1 MTTQETIRK
10 IIEKYRNI
18 AVYGMSKDPG
28 KTAHWIPEQ
37 LASKGYEILC
47 VNPTSEIIEKWECY
61 PDLKSVPKRID
72 VVLVFRRSEDALE
85 PVKEAVARRKEK
97 GDVYVVW
104 LQQGIRN
111 EEARKLAEENEIIFV
126 QDRCMF
132 HEYQMV
138 YLQDG

>member
-1 MTTQETIRK
+1 MATRETIRK
-10 IIEKYRNI
+10 IIEKYRNL

-37 LASKGYEILC
+37 LASKGYQIIC
-47 VNPTSEIIEKWECY
+47 VNPTAEIIEKWECY

-85 PVKEAVARRKEK
+85 PVKEAVARKKEK

-111 EEARKLAEENEIIFV
+111 EEARKLAEENEILFV
-126 QDRCMF
+126 QDRCMY

-138 YLQDG
+138 YLMDE

>member
-1 MTTQETIRK
+1 MATRETIRN

-28 KTAHWIPEQ
+28 KTSSWVPQ
-37 LASKGYEILC
+37 YLAKKGYDITP
-47 VNPTSEIIEKWECY
+47 VNPTSEVILKRKSY

-85 PVKEAVARRKEK
+85 PVKEAVARKKDR
-97 GDVYVVW
+97 GDIYVVW

-111 EEARKLAEENEIIFV
+111 EEARKLAEENEIVFV
-126 QDRCMF
+126 QDRCMY
-132 HEYQMV
+132 HEYRMI
-138 YLQDG
+138 YLMDE